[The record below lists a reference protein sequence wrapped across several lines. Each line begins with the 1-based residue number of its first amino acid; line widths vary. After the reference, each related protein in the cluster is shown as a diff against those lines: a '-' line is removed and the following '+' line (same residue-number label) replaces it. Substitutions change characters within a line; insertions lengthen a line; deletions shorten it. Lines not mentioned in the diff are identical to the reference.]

1 MNLRRA
7 FETARW
13 AVRAYPGST
22 ALLAGA
28 SAVTVGV
35 TLPTLALGAGR
46 LALPPATDPGLP
58 FGFSAFAGTPVTM
71 QAQGI
76 DAIAGLLVALGV
88 AALAVGIVTAGSLAV
103 GRAAGR
109 RSEIS
114 VRRAVGA
121 ARSSLRLS
129 GLVEGILLA
138 LGAIGVGLVP
148 AVAATRWAIATW
160 PGTLLPALA
169 GPLAALGAVSVVL
182 LLGAL
187 FGVRAPGGTRV
198 PHPGAS
204 SHGLVIPAV
213 QFAIS
218 LAILTGAARTGTRA
232 SQLLQ
237 SGDPAV
243 TRVRA
248 GSVVEID
255 NDARVSVRAT
265 RYEDLIRRLK
275 TDPGFGVVGLASAG
289 ALMGM
294 GPVDFVTTDCGQCR
308 EGLIYT
314 PFRPVPAKIMAM
326 TADTFRA
333 AGLVVLRGRGLADT
347 DSWAAPRV
355 AVISATLAARDYKD
369 GAAIGRKIFVGRG
382 AESGWYQVIGV
393 VPDRV
398 AEGIGGALAPAK
410 AVYLSALQAPPARV
424 ELLTDA
430 RPDQTLVAAAG
441 RIAGETSLAE
451 LRAREASVM
460 AWFGGLTRAAGWAV
474 MIIALAGMVAVM
486 ERWVSAVAP
495 ELAMRRAV
503 GARRWD
509 VVRFILARAWLV
521 GAIGAAGGLWLAIFV
536 SGSLADA
543 FPALP
548 AWSWQAALVISAALL
563 VATVAGAM
571 VPGWRVVA
579 VPPAVKLGELES

>member
-13 AVRAYPGST
+13 VVRAYPGST

-35 TLPTLALGAGR
+35 TLPALALGAGR

-58 FGFSAFAGTPVTM
+58 LGFSSFAGTPATM

-76 DAIAGLLVALGV
+76 DAIAGLLVALGI

-129 GLVEGILLA
+129 GLVEGVLLA

-148 AVAATRWAIATW
+148 AVAAARWAVATW
-160 PGTLLPALA
+160 PGTLVPALVGA
-169 GPLAALGAVSVVL
+169 LAAIAAVGGVL

-198 PHPGAS
+198 PYPGAS
-204 SHGLVIPAV
+204 SHGLVIPAA

-232 SQLLQ
+232 TQLLHR
-237 SGDPAV
+237 GDPG
-243 TRVRA
+243 VRGA
-248 GSVVEID
+248 RGESVIAIE
-255 NDARVSVRAT
+255 NEASASVRAT
-265 RYEDLIRRLK
+265 GYESLIRRLK
-275 TDPGFGVVGLASAG
+275 AEPGFGVVGLASAG

-314 PFRPVPAKIMAM
+314 PFRPVPAMIMAM

-369 GAAIGRKIFVGRG
+369 GVAVGRKILVGRG
-382 AESGWYQVIGV
+382 AESGWYEVIGV
-393 VPDRV
+393 VPDRS

-410 AVYLSALQAPPARV
+410 AVYLSALQAPPARA
-424 ELLTDA
+424 ELLADA
-430 RPDQTLVAAAG
+430 RPDQTIVAVAG
-441 RIAGETSLAE
+441 RVTGETSLTE

-460 AWFGGLTRAAGWAV
+460 VWFGRLTRAAGWAV

-486 ERWVSAVAP
+486 ERWVTAVAP
-495 ELAMRRAV
+495 ELAIRRAV

-521 GAIGAAGGLWLAIFV
+521 GVIGAAGGFWLAIFV

-543 FPALP
+543 FPGLP
-548 AWSWQAALVISAALL
+548 AWSWAAAFAIGGALL
-563 VATVAGAM
+563 AGTVVGAM

-579 VPPAVKLGELES
+579 VPPAAKLGALEG

>member
-35 TLPTLALGAGR
+35 TLPALALGDGR
-46 LALPPATDPGLP
+46 LTLPPATDPGLP
-58 FGFSAFAGTPVTM
+58 FDFSAFAGTPATM
-71 QAQGI
+71 QGQGV

-129 GLVEGILLA
+129 GLVEGMLLA

-148 AVAATRWAIATW
+148 AVAAARWAVATW
-160 PGTLLPALA
+160 PGTLVPALVGA
-169 GPLAALGAVSVVL
+169 LAAMAAVGGVL
-182 LLGAL
+182 VLGAL

-204 SHGLVIPAV
+204 SHGLVIPAA

-218 LAILTGAARTGTRA
+218 LAILTGAARVGTRA
-232 SQLLQ
+232 TQLLQ
-237 SGDPAV
+237 SGELGLTKA
-243 TRVRA
+243 RA

-255 NDARVSVRAT
+255 NDASESVRAT
-265 RYEDLIRRLK
+265 RYESLIRRLK
-275 TDPGFGVVGLASAG
+275 SDPGFGLVGLASSG
-289 ALMGM
+289 ALVGM

-308 EGLIYT
+308 EGFIYT
-314 PFRPVPAKIMAM
+314 PFRPVPAMIMAM

-333 AGLVVLRGRGLADT
+333 SGLVILRGRGLADT

-369 GAAIGRKIFVGRG
+369 GVAVGRKIFVGRG
-382 AESGWYQVIGV
+382 AGSGWYQVIGV
-393 VPDRV
+393 VPDRR

-410 AVYLSALQAPPARV
+410 AVYLSAFQAPPARA

-430 RPDQTLVAAAG
+430 RPDQTIVAPAG
-441 RIAGETSLAE
+441 RVTGETSLAQ
-451 LRAREASVM
+451 LRVREVSVM
-460 AWFGGLTRAAGWAV
+460 AWFGRLTRVAGWAV

-486 ERWVSAVAP
+486 ERWVTAVAP
-495 ELAMRRAV
+495 ELAIRRAV

-521 GAIGAAGGLWLAIFV
+521 CAVGAAGGAWLAIFV

-543 FPALP
+543 FPGLP
-548 AWSWQAALVISAALL
+548 AWSWAAALAIGGALPA
-563 VATVAGAM
+563 ATVVGAM
-571 VPGWRVVA
+571 VSGWRVVA
-579 VPPAVKLGELES
+579 VPPAAKLGELEA